1 MGAIDYLREH
11 GFEAKVVDSRLVV
24 SPATKLTADVRSY
37 IKEHKLELIE
47 VLSAA
52 NEPMTP
58 QQVGWITA
66 VSSLLEVS
74 ASYLIDDGFIDHYDL
89 EEQMHADPRNV
100 ARLIK
105 SDPRWRH

>member
-1 MGAIDYLREH
+1 MGRWMQKIQKSTDTDTTE
-11 GFEAKVVDSRLVV
+11 
-24 SPATKLTADVRSY
+24 PTKLGSVGFVAS
-37 IKEHKLELIE
+37 KP
-47 VLSAA
+47 VLLQKISAA

-58 QQVGWITA
+58 QQISWLA
-66 VSSLLEVS
+66 ALSSLLEVS

-89 EEQMHADPRNV
+89 EEQVNADLRNV